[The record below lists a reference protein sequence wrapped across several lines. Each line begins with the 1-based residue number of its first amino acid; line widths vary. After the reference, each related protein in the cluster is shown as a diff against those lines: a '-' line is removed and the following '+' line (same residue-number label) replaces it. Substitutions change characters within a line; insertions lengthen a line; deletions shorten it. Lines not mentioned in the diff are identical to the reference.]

1 MVHPITAAK
10 PMSTPAINSGWRW
23 LIFAGVAF
31 AAGALTLA
39 AVRHEVA
46 AHWATSVNPEMWLR
60 AAETEPS
67 NANLWY
73 RLGRY
78 RQLDFAHADLPLA
91 ISYYQRATSIN
102 SGSPFYWMDLAGAYE
117 TAGNVVQAE
126 QAFRKARHL
135 YPISAEAAWRFGNF
149 LLRQGRFPEAFQ
161 QMHNAVVSNS
171 KLTAL
176 AVSLCWRSTHDI
188 DRILKTVLPDEQEQN
203 WGAIQFFVQE
213 REPVPA
219 MAVWKRIAGHGASF
233 AVSDAFPLLEMLIGT
248 GHADDAEAVWNQSLR
263 LGGIAPKPGQ
273 PGSLVWNGGFE
284 QEPLNGGFD
293 WRVNPAA
300 GAEMALDEQMVH
312 SGGRSLRV
320 DFDGTANVDFQ
331 NVWQYVAV
339 QPATRYRFSAFFRA
353 RDLTTDSGI
362 RFEIRDITSPGN
374 PTHSTSNLVGSQS
387 WTETEIEFVSGA
399 ETRVVQIVLR
409 RTPSDKLGNK
419 IRGTAWVDD
428 VALFP
433 LSPLP
438 ESHR

>member
-1 MVHPITAAK
+1 MSTAA
-10 PMSTPAINSGWRW
+10 INPRWRW
-23 LIFAGVAF
+23 VIFAEVSF
-31 AAGALTLA
+31 AAATLTLA
-39 AVRHEVA
+39 AARHEVA
-46 AHWATSVNPEMWLR
+46 AHWANSVNPEMWLR

-67 NANLWY
+67 NADLWY

-78 RQLDFAHADLPLA
+78 RQLDFAYTDLPLA
-91 ISYYQRATSIN
+91 ISYFQRATSIN

-117 TAGNVVQAE
+117 TAGNVMQAE
-126 QAFRKARHL
+126 QAFRKARQL

-176 AVSLCWRSTHDI
+176 AVWFCWHSTHDI

-248 GHADDAEAVWNQSLR
+248 GRADDAETVWSQALQA
-263 LGGIAPKPGQ
+263 GGMAPKADSSR
-273 PGSLVWNGGFE
+273 SLVWNGGFE

-293 WRVNPAA
+293 WRIGPTA
-300 GAEMALDEQMVH
+300 GAEMAWDEQTLH
-312 SGGRSLRV
+312 SGRRSLRV
-320 DFDGTANVDFQ
+320 DFEGTANVDFQ

-339 QPATRYRFSAFFRA
+339 QPATRYRFGAFFRA

-362 RFEIRDITSPGN
+362 HFEIRDISSPVN
-374 PTHSTSNLVGSQS
+374 PAHSTSNLVGTRP
-387 WTETEIEFVSGA
+387 WAEATTEFVAGA
-399 ETRVVQIVLR
+399 KTKILQIVLR
-409 RTPSDKLGNK
+409 RNPSDKLGNK
-419 IRGTAWVDD
+419 IRGTVWVDD
-428 VALFP
+428 VSLLQLP
-433 LSPLP
+433 PLP
-438 ESHR
+438 ESPR